1 MTKRFLFTADLWEHE
16 GDGAWH
22 FISLPED
29 QADEIEELYGR
40 NARGFGS
47 LRVTVTVGATQWST
61 SIFPDKK
68 RATYVLPVKHA
79 VRKAES
85 LTAGSKVRVDLVVIQ

>member
-1 MTKRFLFTADLWEHE
+1 M
-16 GDGAWH
+16 
-22 FISLPED
+22 
-29 QADEIEELYGR
+29 
-40 NARGFGS
+40 
-47 LRVTVTVGATQWST
+47 RVKVTIGATEWQT